1 LQNAAE
7 ACTTEGVEI
16 TAAGTWKFMELL
28 ERASQLQALN
38 SALSQ
43 VKAREGQ
50 GCVALVYGEAGI
62 GKTSLVEHFLD
73 EHKARW
79 RILQGVCDSLFTPRP
94 LGPLHDIALQTQ
106 GQLPS
111 LLDSESKRT
120 AIFSACLNEL
130 QQQATILVIEDV
142 HWADEATL
150 DLLKYL
156 GRRIRQTISL
166 MILTYRDD
174 EVGADH
180 PLRILLGD
188 LASSHALHRIPVTH
202 LSKDAVYEL
211 AKNKKV
217 DSLELHRLTNGNP
230 FFVTEVLAVERG
242 IPETVRDAVLAR
254 AARLS
259 SSARAV
265 LEAAAVIGSHVEPWL
280 LSNIVGKESMNVE
293 ECIAK
298 GMLQAQG
305 EYYAFRHELARQ
317 TILESISSQRKITLH
332 RLALDAL
339 KESPATRDDLARL
352 ANHAEGT
359 KDASAVLEYA
369 PAAARKASTASSHR
383 EAAALYKLALRFSD
397 VLPPAERADLLEA
410 YADESGKIS
419 QIGEEI
425 TARQKALEIWRKLGN
440 RLKEGENLAHL
451 STIFVMNGQNAEAEQ
466 ASRAAIEMLEAFPAN
481 AQLTLAYS
489 IQANQR
495 MLNLDF
501 ADAVRWGE
509 KAIALAERFEDIE
522 NLRATYTTI
531 GAALIFTDPERGRVT
546 LEHGLSLARESG
558 LEMSIIGSLNVF
570 ANACC
575 QVYQFALA
583 NRYLSEGLAFATEH
597 DLDHSYL
604 FLLATQALSHLY
616 QGRWDESAT
625 AASSVLQRHGGN
637 AVTRAIALVV
647 LARLR
652 ARRGDPDVM
661 TVLNEALE
669 LTPPTDSLMRLGR
682 IWAARVEALWL
693 ADHHEQAREEASA
706 AFDMAVGKQH
716 AWFTGEMAFWQWRMG
731 KEIMLPQW
739 TASPYALQIA
749 GDWRGAAEEWEERGC
764 PYEQAMALMDGDEAA
779 QLAALE
785 IFERLGARPIIEI
798 LKRQMRAQGIH
809 IPRGP
814 RPATRENPF
823 GLTAR
828 EMEVLSCLAE
838 SLSNNAIAKKLSIS
852 TRTAEHHIA
861 SILQKMGV
869 GSRAEAVALALKEN
883 LLPSE

>member
-1 LQNAAE
+1 
-7 ACTTEGVEI
+7 
-16 TAAGTWKFMELL
+16 MELL

-62 GKTSLVEHFLD
+62 GKTTLVEHFLD
-73 EHKARW
+73 EHKAKW
-79 RILQGVCDSLFTPRP
+79 RILQGACDSLFTPRP

-156 GRRIRQTISL
+156 GRRIRQTVSM

-174 EVGADH
+174 EIGADH

-202 LSKDAVYEL
+202 LSKDAVREL
-211 AKNKKV
+211 AKNKQV

-230 FFVTEVLAVERG
+230 FYVTEVLAVESG

-259 SSARAV
+259 PSSRAV
-265 LEAAAVIGSHVEPWL
+265 LEAAAVIGSHVEAWL
-280 LSNIVGKESMNVE
+280 LSNIVGAELIHVE

-298 GMLQAQG
+298 GMLQSQG

-317 TILESISSQRKITLH
+317 TILESISSQRKIALH
-332 RLALDAL
+332 RMTLNAL
-339 KESPATRDDLARL
+339 KESPETRDGLARL

-383 EAAALYKLALRFSD
+383 EATAFYELALRYSD
-397 VLPPAERADLLEA
+397 TLLPAEHAELLEA
-410 YADESGKIS
+410 YADESGMIG
-419 QIGEEI
+419 QIEKEI
-425 TARQKALEIWRKLGN
+425 AARQKALEIWRILSN
-440 RLKEGENLAHL
+440 RLREGENLAHL
-451 STIFVMNGQNAEAEQ
+451 SSIFVMNGRNAEAEQ

-481 AQLTLAYS
+481 TQLALAYS

-501 ADAVRWGE
+501 ADAIQWGE
-509 KAIALAERFEDIE
+509 KAISLAERFEDKA
-522 NLRATYTTI
+522 NLRATYTTV
-531 GAALIFTDPERGRVT
+531 GCAQIFTDFERGHAT
-546 LEHGLSLARESG
+546 LEYGLSLAHELG
-558 LEMSIIGSLNVF
+558 LEKSIGSLTSF
-570 ANACC
+570 AGVCC

-583 NRYLSEGLAFATEH
+583 DRHLSEGLAFTAEH
-597 DLDHSYL
+597 DLDHSFL
-604 FLLATQALSHLY
+604 FLLAFQALSHLY
-616 QGRWDESAT
+616 QGRWNESDI
-625 AASSVLQRHGGN
+625 AASSVIQRHGGN

-652 ARRGDPDVM
+652 ARRGDAGAM
-661 TVLNEALE
+661 TALDEALK
-669 LTPPTDSLMRLGR
+669 LTPQTDSLMRLGR
-682 IWAARVEALWL
+682 IWAARVEVLWL
-693 ADHHEQAREEASA
+693 ADYHEQAWEEASV
-706 AFDMAVGKQH
+706 AFDVAVGKQH

-731 KEIMLPQW
+731 RQVSLPPW
-739 TASPYALQIA
+739 TAKPFALQIV
-749 GDWRGAAEEWEERGC
+749 GDWRGAADEWEQRGC
-764 PYEQAMALMDGDEAA
+764 PYEQGMALMDGDEAA

-798 LKRQMRAQGIH
+798 LKRQMRAQGIS

-828 EMEVLSCLAE
+828 EMEVVALIAQGK
-838 SLSNNAIAKKLSIS
+838 SNRDIAKAMTVGEKTIETYVTRILNKLNFESRVQIAAWAIEKGLYSS
-852 TRTAEHHIA
+852 TRK
-861 SILQKMGV
+861 S
-869 GSRAEAVALALKEN
+869 
-883 LLPSE
+883 